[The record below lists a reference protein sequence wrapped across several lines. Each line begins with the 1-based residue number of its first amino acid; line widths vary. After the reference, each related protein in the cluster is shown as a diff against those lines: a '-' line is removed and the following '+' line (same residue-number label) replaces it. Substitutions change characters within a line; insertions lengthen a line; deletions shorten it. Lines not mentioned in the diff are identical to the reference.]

1 MRWQMVSSLPGCS
14 SATFASGMI
23 VPVVAFPLAAILLRG
38 PLVAILDSSDT
49 LQRRIGFGLEVA
61 AALAVTALG
70 LWPLVSR

>member
-1 MRWQMVSSLPGCS
+1 
-14 SATFASGMI
+14 MI

-38 PLVAILDSSDT
+38 RLVAILDSSDT

-70 LWPLVSR
+70 LWPLIAR